1 MEELESQVPPL
12 SEDEVESNDDED
24 RFVSDDSEN
33 EGGEYDSG
41 DEGGEDDGEE
51 ELEVDD
57 RFFVESFAVP
67 EFGSKTTRILNVLLK
82 SDSIDTHFWE
92 DVQFSNL
99 NQTLTLM
106 HS

>member
-1 MEELESQVPPL
+1 MLELESQPPL
-12 SEDEVESNDDED
+12 SEGEVESDDED
-24 RFVSDDSEN
+24 RYVSDDSEN

-82 SDSIDTHFWE
+82 SDPNFCKDL
-92 DVQFSNL
+92 QFSNL

-106 HS
+106 HT

>member
-82 SDSIDTHFWE
+82 SDPNFCKDL
-92 DVQFSNL
+92 QFSNL

-106 HS
+106 QT